1 MTGVVFYL
9 TMQTAEAMRGILFDD
24 DSENVETIEKE
35 DDEHQM
41 LGMAKTMVVVAVRTK
56 DKPLTFWSV
65 QKLQVVKSRQCQN
78 KMTLF

>member
-1 MTGVVFYL
+1 MTEVVFCL

-24 DSENVETIEKE
+24 DTENVETIEKE
-35 DDEHQM
+35 DEENQM
-41 LGMAKTMVVVAVRTK
+41 LGMAKTMVVVAVRSK

-65 QKLQVVKSRQCQN
+65 QKLQVVKSSLRQN